1 MVTDDTEQ
9 LDEKRFNGKRVVLW
23 TALFL
28 FLAGLMLFIWFA
40 AYLVGKGPGPAG
52 RKVVV
57 TIPSG
62 TSVRGAARILG
73 ENGLI
78 YDDIRFSLLVK
89 LSGHAA
95 HIRAGEF
102 QLVTGKTPGKLL
114 EELLKARQVQHPITI
129 REGLRAQEI
138 GEIFAAEGWCDAKS
152 FMDHVTDSS
161 LIASLGLKGLDS
173 LEGYLYP
180 DTYMLTLEIKG
191 AEKIITMM
199 VRRFFQ
205 VWKDLIQQE
214 NMEAPFSRKEVVILA
229 SIIEMETGDPGERPL
244 IAGLFLN
251 RLARGMRLQSDPT
264 VIYPYRN
271 RGYSGPIT
279 RTHLRTSSPYNTYIL
294 SGLPAGPICNPGR
307 ESLLAV
313 LRPVESNYLYF
324 VSKNDGTHS
333 FSRTLREHNRAVQK
347 YQRKKRNKRGK

>member
-1 MVTDDTEQ
+1 MTDDKEQ
-9 LDEKRFNGKRVVLW
+9 LDEKRLNGIRVVLW

-28 FLAGLMLFIWFA
+28 FLVGFVLFIWFA
-40 AYLVGKGPGPAG
+40 AYLVEKGPGPAG

-62 TSVRGAARILG
+62 TSVREISRILG
-73 ENGLI
+73 KNGLI
-78 YDDIRFSLLVK
+78 RDDIRFPLLVK
-89 LSGHAA
+89 LSGHTA

-114 EELLKARQVQHPITI
+114 EELLRIRQVQHPITI
-129 REGLRAQEI
+129 REGLRAKEI
-138 GEIFAAEGWCDAKS
+138 GDIFAARGWCGAKS
-152 FMDHVTDSS
+152 FMDHVTDSR
-161 LIASLGLKGLDS
+161 LIESLGLKGIDS

-180 DTYMLTLEIKG
+180 DTYMLTLEMKG

-199 VRRFFQ
+199 VKRFLH
-205 VWKDLIQQE
+205 VWDDLIQQE
-214 NMEAPFSRKEVVILA
+214 NVKIPFSRNDVVILA

-251 RLARGMRLQSDPT
+251 RLKRGMRLQSDPT
-264 VIYPYRN
+264 VIYPFRN
-271 RGYSGPIT
+271 RDYSGPIT
-279 RTHLRTSSPYNTYIL
+279 RTHLRTASPYNTYII

-333 FSRTLREHNRAVQK
+333 FSRTLREHNRAVRK
-347 YQRKKRNKRGK
+347 YQRKKRNKKGK